1 MAIDIQN
8 TEQTEQA
15 KTAEVPAQTIEHA
28 FADGVAAVWVR
39 NGILKLDL
47 YQSAGMTPDS
57 KGEYRR
63 LSQRVSMPLSGLVEF
78 KDLIGKLEAA
88 LAENKPN

>member
-1 MAIDIQN
+1 MVMETQN
-8 TEQTEQA
+8 AEQTEQA
-15 KTAEVPAQTIEHA
+15 RAGEASVQTVEHV

-47 YQSAGMTPDS
+47 YQSGGMTPDS

-63 LSQRVSMPLSGLVEF
+63 LSQRVSMPLSGLVEI

>member
-1 MAIDIQN
+1 M
-8 TEQTEQA
+8 
-15 KTAEVPAQTIEHA
+15 
-28 FADGVAAVWVR
+28 
-39 NGILKLDL
+39 KLDL